1 MTVGMFSFIS
11 GDNLKNICLLEFEE
25 YNGLMSDSLL
35 MKIERVRERMTSYFD
50 GELACI
56 PRVVQN
62 KD

>member
-25 YNGLMSDSLL
+25 CNGLMSDSLL